1 MLVLELVRSNCRK
14 KRKLNASELF
24 WHLPP
29 FQPVVQDECGPPKP
43 SQAKTSRAAEGLP
56 HLSSWQSSQT
66 VYSSPHGLNV
76 PVHVEGSPEHINGPL
91 AGLLPSHLVQ
101 PPGGLAAPS
110 TPSAPS
116 PAGMTAH
123 ARRCSLRTSHTLTCD
138 HIPIIRSPSSFP
150 KLEGNVTLLQLRIRS
165 FFVILFMHVALPD
178 PDLGSASFSYIFIQ
192 AARSATF

>member
-1 MLVLELVRSNCRK
+1 MHVNVLSGLPFFTSHAHESPLISAGSGNSGARMPGLELVHSNCRK

-29 FQPVVQDECGPPKP
+29 FQPVVQDECEPPKP
-43 SQAKTSRAAEGLP
+43 SQAKTSRADEGLP

-123 ARRCSLRTSHTLTCD
+123 ARRCSL
-138 HIPIIRSPSSFP
+138 
-150 KLEGNVTLLQLRIRS
+150 
-165 FFVILFMHVALPD
+165 
-178 PDLGSASFSYIFIQ
+178 
-192 AARSATF
+192 